1 MNVTQNEVLAV
12 SIRHDWAIEELR
24 ELYALSL
31 LELISKSNILHAQ
44 FHKPAE
50 VQVCSLISIKTGG
63 CPEDCKYCAQ
73 SSRYQ
78 TSVSAQPMI
87 QYEEVL
93 KEARK
98 AVARGATRVCLGA
111 AWREVRDSKQFDE
124 VVRMIRGITDL
135 GVEVCCTLGMLK
147 EAQAKRLKEAGLYAY
162 NHNLDSSEKFY
173 KTIITTRTYQDR
185 LNTLNVV
192 EKADLSVCC
201 GGILGM
207 GEDSQDRLELLL
219 TLSRRNPHPE
229 SVPINRLSQIPG
241 TPLEDQP
248 KVSVWEMIRVIAV
261 ARIVMPAAMIRLS
274 CGRIEMS
281 YEEQALCFL
290 AGANSI
296 FAGEKLLTV
305 ANTPIDKDEQMFQ
318 LLGLKKRPAF
328 VKGRSK

>member
-1 MNVTQNEVLAV
+1 MKF
-12 SIRHDWAIEELR
+12 IRHDWNFEELKSLY
-24 ELYALSL
+24 ELPL
-31 LELISKSNILHAQ
+31 LELVSTSNKIHSQ
-44 FHKPAE
+44 FHQPGE
-50 VQVCSLISIKTGG
+50 IQVCSLISIKTGG

-73 SSRYQ
+73 SSHYQ
-78 TSVSAQPMI
+78 TAISAQPMM
-87 QYEEVL
+87 QYEVVL
-93 KEARK
+93 GEAKK
-98 AVARGATRVCLGA
+98 AVERGATRICLGA
-111 AWREVRDSKQFDE
+111 AWRKVRDSKQFE
-124 VVRMIRGITDL
+124 EILRMVKGITDL

-147 EAQAKRLKEAGLYAY
+147 ENQAERLKAAGLYAY

-185 LNTLNVV
+185 LNTLDVV
-192 EKADLSVCC
+192 EKANLSVCC

-207 GEDSQDRLELLL
+207 GEEPIDRLELLL
-219 TLSRRNPHPE
+219 TLCRRNPHPE

-241 TPLEDQP
+241 TPMKHQL
-248 KVSVWEMIRVIAV
+248 KVSAWDMARMIAV
-261 ARIVMPAAMIRLS
+261 ARIVLPKAMVRLS

-305 ANTPIDKDEQMFQ
+305 TNTPIDKDEEMFQ

-328 VKGRSK
+328 AKGC

>member
-1 MNVTQNEVLAV
+1 MF
-12 SIRHDWAIEELR
+12 IKYDWIFEELQD
-24 ELYALSL
+24 LYALPL
-31 LELISKSNILHAQ
+31 IELISKSHTLHTQ
-44 FHKPAE
+44 FHRIGE
-50 VQVCSLISIKTGG
+50 IQVCSLISIKTGG

-78 TSVSAQPMI
+78 TSISAQSMM

-93 KEARK
+93 SEAKK
-98 AVARGATRVCLGA
+98 AIAKGATRVCLGA

-124 VVRMIRGITDL
+124 VLRMIKGITDL

-147 EAQAKRLKEAGLYAY
+147 EHQAKRLKEAGLYAY
-162 NHNLDSSEKFY
+162 NHNLDSSENFY

-185 LNTLNVV
+185 INTLNVV
-192 EKADLSVCC
+192 EKANLSVCC
-201 GGILGM
+201 GGIVGM
-207 GEDSQDRLELLL
+207 GENIRDRLELLL
-219 TLSRRNPHPE
+219 TLCKRQSHPE
-229 SVPINRLSQIPG
+229 SVPINRLSQILG

-248 KVSVWEMIRVIAV
+248 KVSAWEIVRLIAV
-261 ARIVMPAAMIRLS
+261 ARIVLPQALIRLS

-305 ANTPIDKDEQMFQ
+305 ANTPSDSDEEMFQ

-328 VKGRSK
+328 AKGISK